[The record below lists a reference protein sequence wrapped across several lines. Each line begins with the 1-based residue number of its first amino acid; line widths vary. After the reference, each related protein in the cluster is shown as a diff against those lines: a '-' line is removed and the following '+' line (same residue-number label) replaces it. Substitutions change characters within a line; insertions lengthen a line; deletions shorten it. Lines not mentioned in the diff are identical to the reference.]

1 MIGLTLMFCHVN
13 TLRPLWSMT
22 KTALTALPSST
33 QNLRSF
39 FAARES
45 RKTFPLLRELLRHIN
60 HIKYHNMFSWLGG
73 WSWCSSCFLL
83 SIRVPMTLPTV
94 LLQGTKV
101 EYRCF
106 QFFWCLV
113 VFVVFS
119 FPFCSHSSSPPE
131 TSESFASVFL
141 ESWQQTSALFPMMF
155 AALSLVSS
163 EFSRSKLWGSLF
175 IVGYGSYTAISRVG
189 GSYPKAA
196 KLPLERTWVEWCR
209 MWIYRSCNAFIQE
222 ESGQTSNSYH
232 SKSGNGDENGEDQ
245 IFFGL

>member
-1 MIGLTLMFCHVN
+1 MTWWLVLM
-13 TLRPLWSMT
+13 L
-22 KTALTALPSST
+22 
-33 QNLRSF
+33 
-39 FAARES
+39 
-45 RKTFPLLRELLRHIN
+45 ELLFVVDSCANDPSKGSTARH
-60 HIKYHNMFSWLGG
+60 KG
-73 WSWCSSCFLL
+73 WISLL
-83 SIRVPMTLPTV
+83 S
-94 LLQGTKV
+94 
-101 EYRCF
+101 
-106 QFFWCLV
+106 
-113 VFVVFS
+113 VFLMPS